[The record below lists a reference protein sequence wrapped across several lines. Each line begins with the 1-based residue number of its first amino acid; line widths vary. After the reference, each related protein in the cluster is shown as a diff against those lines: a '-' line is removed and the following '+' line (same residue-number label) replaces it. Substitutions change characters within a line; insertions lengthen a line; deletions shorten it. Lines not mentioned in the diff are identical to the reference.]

1 VSSKSRATHAP
12 LPQEGGLPPRGAGPV
27 GASSR
32 RTRLD
37 PLPAG
42 EREKQDLIL
51 VVEDNKASSDL
62 TAYLLR
68 AAGHRV
74 LTCTDGADAI
84 AIAGREHPKV
94 IVMDLQLERMSGLDA
109 AAVLAADPDL
119 RSIPR
124 VAVTAYAMVGD
135 RDRVLRAGF
144 TGYIAKPIE
153 PTTFA
158 AQIKAY
164 FVPESPRAED
174 GT

>member
-1 VSSKSRATHAP
+1 VSSRSTATRAP
-12 LPQEGGLPPRGAGPV
+12 LPEEGGTPP
-27 GASSR
+27 SR
-32 RTRLD
+32 RRAW
-37 PLPAG
+37 PSQLPAHPPAEG
-42 EREKQDLIL
+42 EREERDLIL

-74 LTCTDGADAI
+74 MTCTDGADAI
-84 AIAGREHPKV
+84 AIAGQEHPRV
-94 IVMDLQLERMSGLDA
+94 IVMDLQLERMSGLEA
-109 AAVLAADPDL
+109 AAVLAADPKL
-119 RSIPR
+119 KAIPR

-158 AQIKAY
+158 AQIKAF
-164 FVPESPRAED
+164 FVPESPHVAD
-174 GT
+174 AT

>member
-1 VSSKSRATHAP
+1 VSSRSRATHAP
-12 LPQEGGLPPRGAGPV
+12 LPN
-27 GASSR
+27 
-32 RTRLD
+32 

-51 VVEDNKASSDL
+51 VVEDNRASSDL

-84 AIAGREHPKV
+84 AIAGQEHPRV

-109 AAVLAADPDL
+109 AAVLAADPEL
-119 RSIPR
+119 KAIPR

-158 AQIKAY
+158 AQIKAF